1 MYSSNHSTAI
11 SSVSQPD
18 DSSTRTQ
25 KNTDSSDQAIPNQ
38 TSTSS
43 TSISPTPSK
52 HQITSTVATLDR
64 QYHVFTQKLLLAA
77 NACKQPSKQLSDVEP
92 KALEVLQAH
101 KDMKTLL
108 MKMETVVRGNE
119 EEMKEIK
126 LASESSG
133 SVGLK
138 RKHRLVES

>member
-1 MYSSNHSTAI
+1 MYSPNHSSTAI
-11 SSVSQPD
+11 SSHD

-25 KNTDSSDQAIPNQ
+25 KNTDSYDQSNPNQ
-38 TSTSS
+38 TSTPS
-43 TSISPTPSK
+43 TSISPTLSK
-52 HQITSTVATLDR
+52 HQRISTVATLDR

-101 KDMKTLL
+101 KDMKMLL

-119 EEMKEIK
+119 EEIKEIK
-126 LASESSG
+126 LAAESSG